1 MFLGFG
7 EFFILL
13 LLLLG
18 TVFWLFG
25 LIQIA
30 SQESGNE
37 QKIWLVLVALTH
49 APGALVYFVWEQINQ
64 RKI

>member
-13 LLLLG
+13 LLLFG

-25 LIQIA
+25 LIHIA
-30 SQESGNE
+30 SRKRDKE
-37 QKIWLVLVALTH
+37 QKIWLIFVALTH